1 MTTYDLRMSL
11 YSPRVLSGCRV
22 ILYYPRVI
30 LHHSRMVL
38 YDSCIL

>member
-1 MTTYDLRMSL
+1 MSL

-30 LHHSRMVL
+30 LYYSRVIL
-38 YDSCIL
+38 YDSSIDSRVVL